1 MKILTS
7 DEVRR
12 LEQEAVAKHGLSTR
26 ILMERAGFSVAQ
38 FCLLHF
44 TFDSVCVL
52 CGKGNNG
59 GDGFVAA
66 AALREMGKEVTVV
79 VLARAANELS
89 TDAAYWCGRLPAT
102 VKPLWISKESDFK
115 SKAVQQALEADLMV
129 DAVLG
134 IGFKPPLRGVVG
146 RAVEI
151 INDFDGEIVC
161 VDVPSGVDADSME
174 PIAPGQDVVLGDAVI
189 TFIAPKPAHVFGQ
202 LTSGPIAIAEL
213 GIESSSIDDEL
224 EQNVT
229 TAQDVA
235 MVFPP
240 RQEDAHKGDFGH
252 VLVIAGSLGKAGAAA
267 LAGMAA
273 LRTGAGLVTIA
284 CPRSVQS
291 TIAGFSSELMT
302 EGLPETSEGTIAL
315 AAGKRVDQLLTGKD
329 VIVLGPGLSRNEETA
344 EFIRQFVVHCP
355 LPLVLDADG
364 LNAFEK
370 HYDELARRGDPAAV
384 RVLTPHP
391 GEAARLLGFP
401 TKDLQA
407 ERLEVVR
414 KMAKETGAFV
424 VLKGAGT
431 LVASPE
437 GELWINM
444 TGNPAMAKGGS
455 GDVLSGMVAAA
466 LARHQGGLGLTQGEK
481 PLSEFEEV
489 NALLGELYKAEP
501 GLEKIEDEEL
511 VNNFNRISSSLKTQ
525 KVAAAVHLHGLAGD
539 LARDM
544 LHENSVLAS
553 DILSAI
559 SKVFQECDLQIDRG
573 LFYLHK

>member
-7 DEVRR
+7 DEVRQ
-12 LEQEAVAKHGLSTR
+12 LERDAIKKHELSTL
-26 ILMERAGFSVAQ
+26 ILMQRAGFSVAQ

-44 TFDSVCVL
+44 KFDSVCVV

-66 AALREMGKEVTVV
+66 AGLLEMGKEVTVV
-79 VLARAANELS
+79 VLARGAGELS
-89 TDAAYWCGRLPAT
+89 VDAAYWCERLPH
-102 VKPLWISKESDFK
+102 KPLWVSKESDFN
-115 SKAVQQALEADLMV
+115 SKAVQQALEADLMI
-129 DAVLG
+129 DAIVG
-134 IGFKPPLRGVVG
+134 IGFKPPLKGVAK
-146 RAVEI
+146 RAVDI
-151 INDFDGEIVC
+151 MNDFEGEIVC
-161 VDVPSGVDADSME
+161 VDVPSGVDADSLE
-174 PIAPGQDVVLGDAVI
+174 PILPDQDAVFGDAVI
-189 TFIAPKPAHVFGQ
+189 TFIAPKPAHVFGK
-202 LTSGPIAIAEL
+202 LTSGPIAVAEL
-213 GIESSSIDDEL
+213 GIESSCIDDEL

-235 MVFPP
+235 MVFAP
-240 RQEDAHKGDFGH
+240 RQDDAHKGDFGH

-273 LRTGAGLVTIA
+273 LRTGAGLVTVA
-284 CPRSVQS
+284 CPQSVQS
-291 TIAGFSSELMT
+291 TIARFAAELMT
-302 EGLPETSEGTIAL
+302 EGLAETSEGTIAL

-344 EFIRQFVVHCP
+344 EFIRQFAGHCP
-355 LPLVLDADG
+355 LPLILDADG

-370 HYDELARRGDPAAV
+370 HYQELAPRGDPAAL
-384 RVLTPHP
+384 RILTPHP
-391 GEAARLLGFP
+391 GEAARLIGLP
-401 TKDLQA
+401 ARELQA
-407 ERLEVVR
+407 DRMTVAR
-414 KMAKETGAFV
+414 RMAKETGTFV

-431 LVASPE
+431 IVASPE
-437 GELWINM
+437 GEVWINM

-455 GDVLSGMVAAA
+455 GDVLSGMIAAS
-466 LARHQGGLGLTQGEK
+466 LARHQGGLGLMPGEK

-489 NALLGELYKAEP
+489 NALLGELYKTEP

-511 VNNFNRISSSLKTQ
+511 INNFNRISSSLKAQ

-553 DILSAI
+553 DILQAI
-559 SKVFQECDLQIDRG
+559 ARVFQECDLQLERG

>member
-12 LEQEAVAKHGLSTR
+12 LEREAIEDHGLSSLA
-26 ILMERAGFSVAQ
+26 LMERAGSCVAQ
-38 FCLLHF
+38 FCVLHF
-44 TFDSVCVL
+44 KFASVCVV

-79 VLARAANELS
+79 VLARAVNELS
-89 TDAAYWCGRLPAT
+89 VDAAYWCTRLP
-102 VKPLWISKESDFK
+102 VKPLWVSKEPDFNT
-115 SKAVQQALEADLMV
+115 KAVQQALEADLLI
-129 DAVLG
+129 DAILG
-134 IGFKPPLRGVVG
+134 IGFKPPLRGLAK
-146 RAVEI
+146 RAVEV
-151 INDFDGEIVC
+151 INDFEGEIVC
-161 VDVPSGVDADSME
+161 VDVPSGADADSTE
-174 PIAPGQDVVLGDAVI
+174 AISPEEDVVAGDAVL

-202 LTSGPIAIAEL
+202 LTSGPIAVAEL
-213 GIESSSIDDEL
+213 GLESSAIDDQL

-235 MVFPP
+235 MVFAP

-273 LRTGAGLVTIA
+273 LRTGAGLVTVA
-284 CPRSVQS
+284 CPKSVQS
-291 TIAGFSSELMT
+291 TIAGFSPELMT
-302 EGLPETSEGTIAL
+302 EALAETSQGTIAL
-315 AAGKRVDQLLTGKD
+315 EAGKRVDQLLTGKD
-329 VIVLGPGLSRNEETA
+329 VIVLGPGLSRNAETS
-344 EFIRQFVVHCP
+344 EFVRQFVGHCP

-370 HYDELARRGDPAAV
+370 HYPELASRGGPAAL
-384 RVLTPHP
+384 RILTPHP
-391 GEAARLLGFP
+391 GEAARLIGLP
-401 TKDLQA
+401 AKELQA
-407 ERLEVVR
+407 DRMAVAR
-414 KMAKETGAFV
+414 KMARETGAFV

-431 LVASPE
+431 IVSSPE
-437 GELWINM
+437 GEVWINM

-455 GDVLSGMVAAA
+455 GDVLSGMIAAA
-466 LARHQGGLGLTQGEK
+466 LGRHQGGLGLVQGEK

-489 NALLGELYKAEP
+489 NALLGELYKTDP
-501 GLEKIEDEEL
+501 GLEIIEDDQL
-511 VNNFNRISSSLKTQ
+511 ISNFNRISSSLKTQ
-525 KVAAAVHLHGLAGD
+525 KMAAAVHLHGLAGD
-539 LARDM
+539 FARDM

-559 SKVFQECDLQIDRG
+559 PRVFQECDLQVDRG

>member
-12 LEQEAVAKHGLSTR
+12 LEREAIKKHELSTL
-26 ILMERAGFSVAQ
+26 ILMQRAGFSVAQ

-44 TFDSVCVL
+44 KFDSVCVV

-66 AALREMGKEVTVV
+66 AGLLEMGKEVTVV
-79 VLARAANELS
+79 VLARGASELS
-89 TDAAYWCGRLPAT
+89 VDAAYWCERLPL
-102 VKPLWISKESDFK
+102 KPLWVSKESDFN
-115 SKAVQQALEADLMV
+115 SKAVQRALEANLMI
-129 DAVLG
+129 DAVIG
-134 IGFKPPLRGVVG
+134 IGFKPPLKGITK
-146 RAVEI
+146 RAVDI
-151 INDFDGEIVC
+151 MNDFEGEIVC

-174 PIAPGQDVVLGDAVI
+174 PISPDQDAVFGDAVI
-189 TFIAPKPAHVFGQ
+189 TFIAPKPAHVFGK
-202 LTSGPIAIAEL
+202 LTSGPIAVAEL
-213 GIESSSIDDEL
+213 GIGSSFIEDTLD
-224 EQNVT
+224 QNVA

-235 MVFPP
+235 MVFAP
-240 RQEDAHKGDFGH
+240 RRDDAHKGDFGH

-273 LRTGAGLVTIA
+273 LRAGAGLVTVA
-284 CPRSVQS
+284 CPQSVQS
-291 TIAGFSSELMT
+291 TVAGFAPELMT
-302 EGLPETSEGTIAL
+302 EGLAETSQGTIAL

-329 VIVLGPGLSRNEETA
+329 VIVLGPGLSRDEETA
-344 EFIRQFVVHCP
+344 EFVRQFAGHCP

-370 HYDELARRGDPAAV
+370 HYQELAPRGDVAAP

-391 GEAARLLGFP
+391 GEAARLTGMSI
-401 TKDLQA
+401 KELQA
-407 ERLEVVR
+407 DRLAVAR
-414 KMAKETGAFV
+414 RMAKETGTFV
-424 VLKGAGT
+424 VLKGWQT
-431 LVASPE
+431 IVASPE
-437 GELWINM
+437 GEVYINM

-455 GDVLSGMVAAA
+455 GDVLSGMIAAA
-466 LARHQGGLGLTQGEK
+466 LARHQGGLGLLPET
-481 PLSEFEEV
+481 PVSEFEEV
-489 NALLGELYKAEP
+489 NALLGELYKMEP
-501 GLEKIEDEEL
+501 GLEKIDDEEL
-511 VNNFNRISSSLKTQ
+511 IPNFNRISASLKIQ

-553 DILSAI
+553 DILQAI
-559 SKVFQECDLQIDRG
+559 SRVFEECDLQMERG